1 MQKKDLPITPPNT
14 ITMSLIELIE
24 HLVWMLWNTPCYSF
38 SIMSDKVIVWRKA
51 FAMNNDN
58 RHIPEDAYFRN
69 LHLLPHYVWGAG
81 AETNTFNQSIN
92 HLRVWTTNSQK
103 FIKCFLTAIMGVGIY
118 LSTFTKTFF
127 FFFHFCFGR
136 RNAPTGNDLCHV
148 SAFIQDK
155 YFIMYYSTSAAQLS
169 WLFTVIH
176 THSLCQCHYWIDG

>member
-24 HLVWMLWNTPCYSF
+24 HLVWMLWKTPCYSF

-127 FFFHFCFGR
+127 FFSIFVLEEEMLQQVMIYVMSQHSFR
-136 RNAPTGNDLCHV
+136 INILLCITVLQLHSWV
-148 SAFIQDK
+148 G
-155 YFIMYYSTSAAQLS
+155 YSQ
-169 WLFTVIH
+169 
-176 THSLCQCHYWIDG
+176 